1 MAPEG
6 FPLNSHLTH
15 CPFPEALALKVRHLK
30 GREEGQVSVPNIL
43 LTWEHRTLVE
53 ISAMAAGISP
63 GVGGTSST
71 FKRSIDEMSY
81 TLIRFCNSNLG
92 VSEKS
97 IELGGGELLGSS
109 QQGGGLLYKSSHFGS
124 LKILKMIS

>member
-1 MAPEG
+1 M
-6 FPLNSHLTH
+6 F
-15 CPFPEALALKVRHLK
+15 
-30 GREEGQVSVPNIL
+30 QIL

-71 FKRSIDEMSY
+71 LKRSIDEKV
-81 TLIRFCNSNLG
+81 LIRFCNSNLG

>member
-1 MAPEG
+1 M
-6 FPLNSHLTH
+6 F
-15 CPFPEALALKVRHLK
+15 
-30 GREEGQVSVPNIL
+30 QIL

-71 FKRSIDEMSY
+71 FKSIDEKV
-81 TLIRFCNSNLG
+81 LIRFCNSNLG